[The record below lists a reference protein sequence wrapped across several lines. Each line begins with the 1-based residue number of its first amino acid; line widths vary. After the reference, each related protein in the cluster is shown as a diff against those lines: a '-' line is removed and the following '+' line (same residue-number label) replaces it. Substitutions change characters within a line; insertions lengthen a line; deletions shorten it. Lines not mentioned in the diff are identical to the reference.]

1 MAKKTKAV
9 KAPIAKAPRKTQKKT
24 TTTTNNTTPMVTPTT
39 NANGEHGFA
48 ALFKQV
54 TPKQVRFCDATD
66 SNECVDDGGASSSLD
81 SLVIT
86 APATCGGEV
95 AALRTDRVD
104 ATDSSGGAPAEEA
117 EETLAPL
124 TPTAAFDACAPDG
137 TVAGATPANPPGGD
151 AWANELGPGAW
162 TSDHR
167 CIGSSLED
175 EPICVGEG
183 TLEDEPI
190 CVACAAIPSGEGA
203 TTTDAIAVVV
213 ASDDDME
220 AARECGRRARSS
232 PTSDVTHPDDVDPA
246 IAAATAEAANTDAIA
261 SSVKLSDYIAL
272 ASDEED
278 MEAARECGR
287 RARSSPTSDVTH
299 PDDVDPVAVEE
310 ECGKRARMEPPTASD
325 SPGANMEL

>member
-24 TTTTNNTTPMVTPTT
+24 TTTTNNTTPMGTPTT

-213 ASDDDME
+213 ASDNDI
-220 AARECGRRARSS
+220 GRRARSS
-232 PTSDVTHPDDVDPA
+232 P
-246 IAAATAEAANTDAIA
+246 AAATAEAANTDAIA

-272 ASDEED
+272 AALASDDED
-278 MEAARECGR
+278 MKAARECGK